1 MREMAPAGVRESGQ
15 LPYFLI
21 LFLVKLFAR
30 YGATLVIKDY
40 PDR

>member
-1 MREMAPAGVRESGQ
+1 MREMAPAGVRKSGW

-21 LFLVKLFAR
+21 LFLVKPFDR